1 MARVTLTVQGELPE
15 ISLDSLLLILRESHY
30 ILQELDRAVSQ
41 RRDGTLKWMVSGLKH
56 GSVVVET
63 ESRVIRGQEDFGPQV
78 ARRFMEGIHTIQTEG
93 VTPALFSPDSIAS
106 VNKIVRSL
114 GTNGVSGLNLTGADR
129 DAELTGSASN
139 KIQALVGVRN
149 KSIGSVEGRLELV
162 SIHTRARRFNVYHAI
177 TNKAVRCNLPGDM
190 EEQVIASLGKRV
202 IVSGMVSYNLVGEPV
217 KVEVYRL
224 RVLKEERELPSIADM
239 LGMAPDITGDLST
252 EEYIRRLRDA

>member
-1 MARVTLTVQGELPE
+1 MARVTLTVQGKLPE

-56 GSVVVET
+56 GSVAVET

-114 GTNGVSGLNLTGADR
+114 GTNGVPGLNLTGADR

-177 TNKAVRCNLPGDM
+177 ANKAVRCNLPGDM

-217 KVEVYRL
+217 KVEADRL

-252 EEYIRRLRDA
+252 EEYIRQLRDA